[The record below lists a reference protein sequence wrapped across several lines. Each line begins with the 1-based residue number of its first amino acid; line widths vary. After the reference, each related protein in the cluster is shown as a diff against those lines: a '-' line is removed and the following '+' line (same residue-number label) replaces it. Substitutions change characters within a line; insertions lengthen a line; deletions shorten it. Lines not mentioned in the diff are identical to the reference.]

1 MQKET
6 FEWIHSWCDYADK
19 SDKPRVLLVGDSIT
33 HGYQEI
39 VRKLLK
45 DVAYVDYMST
55 SYAVDNKLYCQLV
68 EGMAKNS
75 DYALIHFNHGL
86 HGFHMSP
93 RTYKSKLKNLL
104 VRIRGKAKLV
114 LAETTVV
121 YKEGNKRLHAGW
133 KKRVNE
139 RNEILGE
146 LATELDAELNR
157 LYAVSERI
165 DKKDRNHDGTH
176 YEIEGYEKLANA
188 VAETLKKFLK

>member
-1 MQKET
+1 MKKET
-6 FEWIHSWCDYADK
+6 FEWVQSWCDYADK
-19 SDKPRVLLVGDSIT
+19 NDKPRVLLVGDSIT
-33 HGYQEI
+33 RGYQGI
-39 VRKLLK
+39 VRELLK
-45 DVAYVDYMST
+45 DVAYVDYLST
-55 SYAVDNKLYCQLV
+55 SYAVDNKLYSQLV

-93 RTYKSKLKNLL
+93 RTYKSKIKNLL
-104 VRIRGKAKLV
+104 LRIRGKSKLV

-121 YKEGNKRLHAGW
+121 YKEGNKRLHTGW

-157 LYAVSERI
+157 LYSVSERI
-165 DKKDRNHDGTH
+165 AKNDRHNDGTH
-176 YEIEGYEKLANA
+176 YAPKGCEILADA
-188 VAETLKKFLK
+188 VAECVKSLLK